1 MMAPLGPAL
10 LVVGS
15 ALVIFTLGALHL
27 LFTFVGTR
35 LHPREAAVRAA
46 MEAAHPVLTRE
57 TTMWR
62 TWIGFNA
69 SHSYGAL
76 LFGLVWGYLAVVR
89 PEVLFGSAFLLGLG
103 LVALLGYLWL
113 GYRYWFSVPRH
124 GILVATVFYSVAVGL
139 VVFGG

>member
-1 MMAPLGPAL
+1 MTVPLLRSGLIVA
-10 LVVGS
+10 S
-15 ALVIFTLGALHL
+15 ALIIFSLGALHL

-35 LHPREAAVRAA
+35 LHPRDAAVRAA

-76 LFGLVWGYLAVVR
+76 LFGLVWGYLAVAA
-89 PEVLFGSAFLLGLG
+89 PAVLFGSGFLLGLG
-103 LVALLGYLWL
+103 QVALCAYLWL
-113 GYRYWFSVPRH
+113 GYRYWFSVPRR
-124 GILVATVFYSVAVGL
+124 GILVATVLYAGAVVL
-139 VVFGG
+139 VVLGG